1 VGVLGIPAYRLLT
14 LALALA
20 RALMI
25 LTTVVWLPVL
35 AAWFTS
41 PCCVVLTWLVF
52 VLEVT
57 DFLFLGG
64 ELFFS
69 GFCFFEVFGLLGL
82 TAIII
87 QVYIKDIFMAYLAST
102 NSVFGARSTTVKPNP
117 VQYCYMQT
125 SDIVQSGNN
134 FLTKKASFILDTACT
149 NVVDD
154 LFLAE
159 AVAASTGVAVANIK
173 IPITGIWILC
183 WTARFL
189 NSSTENG
196 TFFSVQNSK
205 FYNDKQVTG
214 GLPCIQRHRLI

>member
-1 VGVLGIPAYRLLT
+1 
-14 LALALA
+14 
-20 RALMI
+20 
-25 LTTVVWLPVL
+25 
-35 AAWFTS
+35 
-41 PCCVVLTWLVF
+41 
-52 VLEVT
+52 
-57 DFLFLGG
+57 
-64 ELFFS
+64 
-69 GFCFFEVFGLLGL
+69 
-82 TAIII
+82 
-87 QVYIKDIFMAYLAST
+87 MAYLAST
-102 NSVFGARSTTVKPNP
+102 NSVFGARNTTVKPNP

-125 SDIVQSGNN
+125 SDILQSGNN

-173 IPITGIWILC
+173 IPITGIWSLC

-205 FYNDKQVTG
+205 FYNDTTG
-214 GLPCIQRHRLI
+214 NRRLAFSGTGSYDCNATWTGYVDAGDVFGLCAYSAATGNILKPWNTSCLIATLVSATAPRISATPVIPPVITS